1 MNNTQTAYWIV
12 PLGISVD
19 DFDFTWRPDPHDPPF
34 IHQFGTQWQ
43 KTGGPRFVVPG
54 ATNIKYVDT
63 LHVEKIAIDDNWRRV
78 RDVKFDL
85 TWHPD
90 ANDPPYIH
98 QFYDQFG
105 DLGPRYIV
113 AGATEIKY
121 HSDLVAKKLDMTKW
135 EIPSNLD
142 ISGFDFWWQPP
153 EYEDQPYI
161 YQFGTQ
167 HQRTGGPRY
176 IVPGATDIKYID
188 GMVDKALP
196 SMDNWQ
202 IPDGI
207 SDIDFD
213 FSWHPGHTD
222 LSYRH
227 IFKITSAVT
236 SETVEIV
243 YQLPD
248 AVADKHHTELTGTF
262 KYKILDIVF
271 VSNGE
276 TGAEERYQ
284 RLCEIAGR
292 AVKRVSGV
300 MGRENALRQAATISE
315 TAWFYCFP
323 GKLSVDENFDFDWH
337 PRLLDEPKHYI
348 FYATNPVNG
357 LEYGHMA
364 AVCYNRQ
371 LVLETVDY
379 GLDFTMSKLHD
390 IVPITSGIARYNSDR
405 IMTWRTAFREVIK
418 LTANPTEEN
427 QVRLETWLSTAT
439 GDFAH
444 WSLQG
449 ARDGVDYY
457 RQVNGNHKE
466 LMRTFHWDWLSE
478 HFEQLYPKLL
488 TTE

>member
-1 MNNTQTAYWIV
+1 
-12 PLGISVD
+12 L
-19 DFDFTWRPDPHDPPF
+19 
-34 IHQFGTQWQ
+34 
-43 KTGGPRFVVPG
+43 
-54 ATNIKYVDT
+54 
-63 LHVEKIAIDDNWRRV
+63 
-78 RDVKFDL
+78 
-85 TWHPD
+85 
-90 ANDPPYIH
+90 
-98 QFYDQFG
+98 
-105 DLGPRYIV
+105 
-113 AGATEIKY
+113 
-121 HSDLVAKKLDMTKW
+121 
-135 EIPSNLD
+135 
-142 ISGFDFWWQPP
+142 
-153 EYEDQPYI
+153 
-161 YQFGTQ
+161 
-167 HQRTGGPRY
+167 
-176 IVPGATDIKYID
+176 
-188 GMVDKALP
+188 
-196 SMDNWQ
+196 
-202 IPDGI
+202 
-207 SDIDFD
+207 
-213 FSWHPGHTD
+213 
-222 LSYRH
+222 
-227 IFKITSAVT
+227 
-236 SETVEIV
+236 ETVEIV

-248 AVADKHHTELTGTF
+248 AVADKHHAELTGTF

-284 RLCEIAGR
+284 RLCKIAGR

-300 MGRENALRQAATISE
+300 TGRENALRQAATISE

-390 IVPITSGIARYNSDR
+390 IVPITSGIAQYNSDR

-427 QVRLETWLSTAT
+427 QVRLETWLTTAT

-457 RQVNGNHKE
+457 QQVNGNHKE

-488 TTE
+488 TNE